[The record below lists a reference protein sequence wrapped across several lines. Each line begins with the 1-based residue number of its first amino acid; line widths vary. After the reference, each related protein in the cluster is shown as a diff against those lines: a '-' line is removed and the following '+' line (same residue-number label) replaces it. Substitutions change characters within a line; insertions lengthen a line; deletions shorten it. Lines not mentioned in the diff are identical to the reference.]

1 MKPLRCAPQDVK
13 SGDYEQV
20 GGAVENSVPK
30 RVELVILNGIHR
42 VPAAQHVM
50 PAKDLMK
57 DDAVKKSAQAQTEQ
71 YAGRHGKMRSYCPFH
86 EPPVPPPPIK
96 TLRRARSNL
105 SLLVKTPSSAPRAI
119 AKGRPR
125 DEFCD

>member
-1 MKPLRCAPQDVK
+1 
-13 SGDYEQV
+13 
-20 GGAVENSVPK
+20 
-30 RVELVILNGIHR
+30 
-42 VPAAQHVM
+42 M

-105 SLLVKTPSSAPRAI
+105 SFLVKTPSSAPRAI
-119 AKGRPR
+119 AKGAPPRRILRLGCMIASPSLPSRPLGTTAK
-125 DEFCD
+125 

>member
-1 MKPLRCAPQDVK
+1 
-13 SGDYEQV
+13 
-20 GGAVENSVPK
+20 
-30 RVELVILNGIHR
+30 
-42 VPAAQHVM
+42 
-50 PAKDLMK
+50 MK

-105 SLLVKTPSSAPRAI
+105 SLLVKPPQVLRAPLQ
-119 AKGRPR
+119 KGRPR
-125 DEFCD
+125 DEFCV